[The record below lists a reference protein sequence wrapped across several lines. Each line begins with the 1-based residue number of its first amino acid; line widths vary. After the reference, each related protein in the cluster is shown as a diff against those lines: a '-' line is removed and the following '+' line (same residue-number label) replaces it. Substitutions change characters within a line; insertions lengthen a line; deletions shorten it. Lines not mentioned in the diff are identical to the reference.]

1 MFSVIMTKANM
12 LNLWNISYQNIY
24 SNIFIVMAIQ
34 TTSKMIEALFENSE
48 NSFNVTVSNLL
59 CFNCVW

>member
-1 MFSVIMTKANM
+1 M